1 MTELVDVHELKL
13 LGRHNYENVMAAAA
27 IGGTADY
34 RDAVRTQDEAAR
46 CETARRDTAESAFDV
61 IRSVERTEKDRTQ

>member
-1 MTELVDVHELKL
+1 MRTGKEFMELGL
-13 LGRHNYENVMAAAA
+13 LCLIVMAAAA

-34 RDAVRTQDEAAR
+34 RDAVRTQDEDAR